1 MYMYNIEWSI
11 KASICFARKTIKYW
25 SSLDK
30 PITHE
35 SYSISMVYEFKQN
48 KYKLIPCGILLFLEF
63 LSGAGGEKE
72 QGKKHECIA
81 LNSGESDE
89 TG

>member
-1 MYMYNIEWSI
+1 
-11 KASICFARKTIKYW
+11 
-25 SSLDK
+25 
-30 PITHE
+30 
-35 SYSISMVYEFKQN
+35 MVYEFKQN